1 MSRKFKKLTLQYAYL
16 KLEKEE
22 IEEICLSVE
31 KEMRSYME
39 EHYPEGYEAFYGT
52 PTECPPE
59 EETPQV
65 PSCERTAEEIPEDNE
80 EGDKL
85 PPPKNKELR
94 NLYRKIAEKTHP
106 DKIGSNDHADLFSQA
121 SQAYADNDIA
131 TLLDIAGRT
140 NIEIDELSEASILL
154 LHKNIQKISENI
166 NSKKET
172 TAWAWHK
179 AKTEEQKEVIIKHIL
194 ERKGI

>member
-1 MSRKFKKLTLQYAYL
+1 MK
-16 KLEKEE
+16 
-22 IEEICLSVE
+22 
-31 KEMRSYME
+31 
-39 EHYPEGYEAFYGT
+39 EHYPEGYEAFYGP
-52 PTECPPE
+52 PTKPAE
-59 EETPQV
+59 EKETPPP
-65 PSCERTAEEIPEDNE
+65 PSCENTPEEIPEESE
-80 EGDKL
+80 EEDKL

-106 DKIGSNDHADLFSQA
+106 DKIGSNDHAELFSQA

-140 NIEIDELSEASILL
+140 NVEIDELSEASILL
-154 LHKNIQKISENI
+154 LEKNIQKISEEI

-179 AKTEEQKEVIIKHIL
+179 AKTEEQKEAIIKHIL
-194 ERKGI
+194 KIKGI

>member
-1 MSRKFKKLTLQYAYL
+1 MSRKFKKLILQYAYL

-22 IEEICLSVE
+22 IEEICLLIE

-39 EHYPEGYEAFYGT
+39 EHYPEGYEAFYG
-52 PTECPPE
+52 PPAESPPE

-65 PSCERTAEEIPEDNE
+65 PSCESTAEEIPEDSE

-106 DKIGSNDHADLFSQA
+106 DKTGSNDHADLFSQA
-121 SQAYADNDIA
+121 SQAYANNDIA

-140 NIEIDELSEASILL
+140 NVEIDELSEASILL
-154 LHKNIQKISENI
+154 LKKNIQNISKEI
-166 NSKKET
+166 SSKKET
-172 TAWAWHK
+172 AAWAWHQSE
-179 AKTEEQKEVIIKHIL
+179 TDEQKEVIIKHIL
-194 ERKGI
+194 TTKGI

>member
-31 KEMRSYME
+31 KEMRIYLE
-39 EHYPEGYEAFYGT
+39 EHYPEGYEAFYGP
-52 PTECPPE
+52 PTKSADEKE
-59 EETPQV
+59 IPQP
-65 PSCERTAEEIPEDNE
+65 PSCESTIEEAPEESGE
-80 EGDKL
+80 EDKL

-106 DKIGSNDHADLFSQA
+106 DKIGNNDHAELFSQA

-140 NIEIDELSEASILL
+140 NVEIDELSETSILL
-154 LHKNIQKISENI
+154 LEKNIQNISKEI
-166 NSKKET
+166 TTKKET

-179 AKTEEQKEVIIKHIL
+179 AETEEQKEVIIKYIL
-194 ERKGI
+194 EMKGM